1 MQYKLHEFHILLE
14 MYTWYKTK
22 ANKQMTIPFH
32 VITNIHPIFD
42 Q

>member
-14 MYTWYKTK
+14 MHPWYKTK
-22 ANKQMTIPFH
+22 ASKQMTISFH
-32 VITNIHPIFD
+32 VITNILPIFE